1 MTQMTE
7 TILDR
12 IVADKREELASAKSA
27 SPLVELKARSADAPK
42 ARPFAQALRGPSISL
57 IAEVKKASPSRGL
70 LRADFDALALARAYA
85 EAGAA
90 AISVLT
96 DGKHFQGS
104 LAHLAAI
111 REELRE
117 GPPLL
122 RKDFLFDEYQLYE
135 ARCAGADAVLL
146 ITTILEDSLLGHL
159 RELAKSLGMD
169 ALVEVHDEPEMERA
183 ATAAAQVVGINN
195 RNLRTFEVDTA
206 TTERLA
212 PLAPTGATIV
222 SESGVFTREDVVRL
236 EKCGVHAV
244 LIGEALVTAEDPG
257 EKIQELLE

>member
-1 MTQMTE
+1 MTQKTE

-12 IVADKREELASAKSA
+12 IVADKREELSSAKSA
-27 SPLVELKARSADAPK
+27 SPLAELRARTADAPE
-42 ARPFAQALRGPSISL
+42 ARPFAQVLRGPGISL

-70 LRADFDALALARAYA
+70 LRANLDPSALAKAYA
-85 EAGAA
+85 DAGAK

-96 DGKHFQGS
+96 DEKHFQGS
-104 LAHLAAI
+104 LAHLVAI
-111 REELRE
+111 REELPE

-135 ARCAGADAVLL
+135 ARFAGADAVLL
-146 ITTILEDSLLGHL
+146 IAAILERSLLSDL
-159 RELAKSLGMD
+159 VARVKSLGMD
-169 ALVEVHDEPEMERA
+169 ALVEVHDERELERA
-183 ATAAAQVVGINN
+183 ASAAAQVVGINN
-195 RNLRTFEVDTA
+195 RDLRTFAVDLA

-212 PLAPTGATIV
+212 PLAPPGATV
-222 SESGVFTREDVVRL
+222 VAESGIFTREDVRRL

-257 EKIQELLE
+257 EKIQELFR

>member
-1 MTQMTE
+1 
-7 TILDR
+7 
-12 IVADKREELASAKSA
+12 
-27 SPLVELKARSADAPK
+27 
-42 ARPFAQALRGPSISL
+42 
-57 IAEVKKASPSRGL
+57 
-70 LRADFDALALARAYA
+70 
-85 EAGAA
+85 
-90 AISVLT
+90 
-96 DGKHFQGS
+96 
-104 LAHLAAI
+104 
-111 REELRE
+111 
-117 GPPLL
+117 
-122 RKDFLFDEYQLYE
+122 
-135 ARCAGADAVLL
+135 VLL